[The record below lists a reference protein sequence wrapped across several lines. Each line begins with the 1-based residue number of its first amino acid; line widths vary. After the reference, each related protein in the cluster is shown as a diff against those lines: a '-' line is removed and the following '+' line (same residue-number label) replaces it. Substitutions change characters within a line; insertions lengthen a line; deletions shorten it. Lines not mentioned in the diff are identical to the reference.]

1 MYEREE
7 LDGEEEAGLAKLP
20 GKSKQSIVFLILTFC
35 YVSPTVC
42 SVVLLIER

>member
-7 LDGEEEAGLAKLP
+7 LHGEEDAGLAKLP
-20 GKSKQSIVFLILTFC
+20 DKSKQSIVLLILAFC